1 MYKRKVIAFAGLISV
16 IVMLTSALVVATTQ
30 ITRTNLTQNNIAQA
44 LLNEHILV
52 SGTSYRLFKQLT
64 DELIFG
70 KDANQAEVRNKS
82 AIIQQSIAKIIEL
95 EERQRQALGEEA
107 TQGSVED
114 TGALAALLD
123 EIISEFRLVI
133 AEQNRSQLQ
142 QREKIQR
149 LLEVLSPGNR
159 PQLVI
164 NL

>member
-95 EERQRQALGEEA
+95 EERQRQAWALH
-107 TQGSVED
+107 S
-114 TGALAALLD
+114 GAA
-123 EIISEFRLVI
+123 
-133 AEQNRSQLQ
+133 
-142 QREKIQR
+142 
-149 LLEVLSPGNR
+149 
-159 PQLVI
+159 
-164 NL
+164 